1 MRHVVLA
8 CAMAIA
14 GAGPVAAA
22 ETDAAGRYTLSP
34 TEGGF
39 VRMDT
44 TTGTVSTC
52 TGTIE
57 TLVCRSVADDRQA
70 LQSEIDRLGSENDAL
85 KEEVTR
91 LRGTGDGDTTGSIT
105 VPSDED
111 VDKAMGFLEKMVRR
125 FKALIK
131 ELQSEPAETTP
142 L

>member
-1 MRHVVLA
+1 MRKLL
-8 CAMAIA
+8 IA
-14 GAGPVAAA
+14 GAAVVALTGSAGAA
-22 ETDAAGRYTLSP
+22 ESDASGRYTLAP

-44 TTGTVSTC
+44 TTGAVSTC
-52 TGTIE
+52 TGTME

-70 LQSEIDRLGSENDAL
+70 LQSEIDRLSAENEAL
-85 KEEVTR
+85 REELANNKEAGRTD
-91 LRGTGDGDTTGSIT
+91 GTGGIT

-111 VDKAMGFLEKMVRR
+111 VDKAMGFLEKMVKR

-131 ELQSEPAETTP
+131 ELQEEPAETTP

>member
-1 MRHVVLA
+1 MRTLL
-8 CAMAIA
+8 IA
-14 GAGPVAAA
+14 GAAVFALTGLAQAA
-22 ETDAAGRYTLSP
+22 ESDASGRYTLSP

-44 TTGTVSTC
+44 TTGAVSTC
-52 TGTIE
+52 TGTLE

-70 LQSEIDRLGSENDAL
+70 LQSEIDRLSSENEAL
-85 KEEVTR
+85 REELANNKGAGATD
-91 LRGTGDGDTTGSIT
+91 GTAGIT

-111 VDKAMGFLEKMVRR
+111 VDKAMGFLEKMVKR

-131 ELQSEPAETTP
+131 ELQEEPAETTP